1 VNLLSI
7 WPISAIVRH
16 REAAAAR
23 IDLTIPVNSAFWR
36 ARQKKTGELLYVVI
50 GDSAAQGIGASKPYR
65 GYVQVV
71 ANHFAKETGRSVR
84 IVNLSV
90 AGARLRE
97 ALAIQMP
104 KLAKLRRDV
113 EPDLLTVSIG
123 ANDINSF
130 EKERFAR
137 ELEQLYSQLPSTA
150 IVADLPCFHIPQRER
165 LVAVANRIVRATA
178 DRHGLAVAPLYAVT
192 KRQGIVRAVYQS
204 AADLFH
210 PNDRGYVVWA
220 SAFLPAVAA
229 RAKDLRE
236 HATAGPRAS
245 VGREANQ

>member
-1 VNLLSI
+1 M
-7 WPISAIVRH
+7 
-16 REAAAAR
+16 
-23 IDLTIPVNSAFWR
+23 DLTIPVNSAFWR
-36 ARQKKTGELLYVVI
+36 ARQKKAGELLYVVI

-71 ANHFAKETGRSVR
+71 ANHFAAETGRSVR

-104 KLAKLRRDV
+104 KLAKLLRDV
-113 EPDLLTVSIG
+113 SPDLLTVSIG

-137 ELEQLYSQLPSTA
+137 ELEELYSQLPSTA

-178 DRHGLAVAPLYAVT
+178 ERHGLTVAPLYEVT
-192 KRQGIVRAVYQS
+192 KRQGIVKAVYQS

-210 PNDRGYVVWA
+210 PNDRGYRVWA
-220 SAFLPAVAA
+220 SAFLPDVASRA
-229 RAKDLRE
+229 RSI
-236 HATAGPRAS
+236 RA
-245 VGREANQ
+245 REAASPTQ

>member
-1 VNLLSI
+1 VNLLSL
-7 WPISAIVRH
+7 WPISAIARH
-16 REAAAAR
+16 REAEAAR
-23 IDLTIPVNSAFWR
+23 INLTIPVNSAFWR
-36 ARQKKTGELLYVVI
+36 ARQKKAGELLYVVI
-50 GDSAAQGIGASKPYR
+50 GDSAAQGIGASKPHR
-65 GYVQVV
+65 GYVQIV
-71 ANHFAKETGRSVR
+71 ANHLAKETGRTVR

-104 KLAKLRRDV
+104 KLAALLRDG

-130 EKERFAR
+130 EKERFAA
-137 ELEQLYSQLPSTA
+137 ELEQLYAQLPPAS

-178 DRHGLAVAPLYAVT
+178 DRHGLTVAPLYAVT
-192 KRQGIVRAVYQS
+192 RRQGILRAVYQS

-210 PNDRGYVVWA
+210 PNDRGYAVWA
-220 SAFLPAVAA
+220 SAFLPAVSA
-229 RAKDLRE
+229 RAKQLSAR
-236 HATAGPRAS
+236 AVPPAG
-245 VGREANQ
+245 Q

>member
-1 VNLLSI
+1 MNLLSL
-7 WPISAIVRH
+7 WPISLIVRH
-16 REAAAAR
+16 RETAAAR

-36 ARQKKTGELLYVVI
+36 ARQKKAGELLYVVI

-71 ANHFAKETGRSVR
+71 ANHFAAETGRTVR

-104 KLAKLRRDV
+104 KLAKLLRDAT
-113 EPDLLTVSIG
+113 PDLMTVSIG

-137 ELEQLYSQLPSTA
+137 ELEELYSQLPSTA

-178 DRHGLAVAPLYAVT
+178 ERHGLTVAPLYAVT
-192 KRQGIVRAVYQS
+192 KRQGIVKAVYQS

-210 PNDRGYVVWA
+210 PNDRGYRVWA
-220 SAFLPAVAA
+220 SAFLPEVASRA
-229 RAKDLRE
+229 RRV
-236 HATAGPRAS
+236 RA
-245 VGREANQ
+245 REATSPTQ